1 MSKIWEWIRSR
12 RRALIKYEEAK
23 EEFEKVIGRPTIRL
37 AVELPPSLEDFK
49 EEFQELEGDEEFM
62 DALKRFLEKYLREK
76 VSRAPKRRRRESEEA
91 EASDEP
97 L

>member
-12 RRALIKYEEAK
+12 RRTLIKYEEAK

-37 AVELPPSLEDFK
+37 VVELPSSLEDFR

-62 DALKRFLEKYLREK
+62 DALKGFLEKYLREK
-76 VSRAPKRRRRESEEA
+76 VSRAPERRRQESEEA